1 MVYDLIY
8 CKIIYIARSIWVI
21 KHFICLTEQHF
32 NRHLNQTTTI
42 SHVKPFVMIGH
53 VFSSFSNLPDHSLIS
68 LACIYLD
75 PIRSNKILSLYP
87 LVCPSKSA

>member
-8 CKIIYIARSIWVI
+8 CKIIYITRSIWVI
-21 KHFICLTEQHF
+21 KHFVRLTKQHF
-32 NRHLNQTTTI
+32 NRQLNRKTTI
-42 SHVKPFVMIGH
+42 SHVKAFVMIGH
-53 VFSSFSNLPDHSLIS
+53 VFSSFSKLPDHNIIS
-68 LACIYLD
+68 LACLCLD